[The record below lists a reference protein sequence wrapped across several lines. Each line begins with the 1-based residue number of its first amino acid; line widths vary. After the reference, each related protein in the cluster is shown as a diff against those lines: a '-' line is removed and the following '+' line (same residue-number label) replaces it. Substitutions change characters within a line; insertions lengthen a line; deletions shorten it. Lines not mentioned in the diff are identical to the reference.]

1 MGSRRACNNKARKGP
16 ETSGQAKLSYAG
28 NVNMNTEIKVAW
40 HFYCVNGKSGT
51 MVMPCACDAVEA
63 LKECRLSLGVKVVRV
78 YQLIVK
84 FCKDNCLYITKVYNE
99 IIKN

>member
-1 MGSRRACNNKARKGP
+1 
-16 ETSGQAKLSYAG
+16 
-28 NVNMNTEIKVAW
+28 MNTEIKVAW

-78 YQLIVK
+78 Y
-84 FCKDNCLYITKVYNE
+84 
-99 IIKN
+99 

>member
-1 MGSRRACNNKARKGP
+1 
-16 ETSGQAKLSYAG
+16 
-28 NVNMNTEIKVAW
+28 MNTEIKVAW

-78 YQLIVK
+78 YQLSISLRINHCILSVQVFTVISVK
-84 FCKDNCLYITKVYNE
+84 TL
-99 IIKN
+99 